1 MTLTVIIIVML
12 LFHFQ
17 LEEEVFADALNCTS
31 PLEMRYHRDILRI
44 RLAPGLVFNL
54 CLGISSS
61 ALCVYTCACV
71 CVCMH
76 TCVYA
81 YVCVCVCMHAC
92 ICVCMH
98 MLYVSFGT
106 TLLFVNTSKTV
117 YCHDQYGN
125 NGVTQD

>member
-1 MTLTVIIIVML
+1 MTLTIIIIVML

-17 LEEEVFADALNCTS
+17 LEEEVFADALNSTS

-76 TCVYA
+76 TCVCVHACMHLCVHA
-81 YVCVCVCMHAC
+81 YVVRILWYNTFVCKYQQDCV
-92 ICVCMH
+92 
-98 MLYVSFGT
+98 LP
-106 TLLFVNTSKTV
+106 
-117 YCHDQYGN
+117 
-125 NGVTQD
+125 